1 MLIEQIADDARRMD
15 IAECVSRILALVPSI
30 MVLAFLFHPLLI
42 ETYPVRL

>member
-42 ETYPVRL
+42 ET